1 MDRIRSEDRGAASDD
16 SQEPEERRT
25 ATRYRPTE
33 DIPVLFSADNAEIP
47 CAGRI
52 VNLSEGGLRIIA
64 PPTTRAHLYWSDPV
78 AIQASYSKENR
89 RDGLEGM
96 SFRGF
101 VVKQV
106 SNATE
111 YTLHVRL
118 EHQTTGRLL
127 IERYVRRFTPS
138 SVPRAER
145 D

>member
-1 MDRIRSEDRGAASDD
+1 MARTRAQQRAVVDDESPDAA
-16 SQEPEERRT
+16 ERRNE
-25 ATRYRPTE
+25 ARYRPAE
-33 DIPVLFSADNAEIP
+33 DIPVLFSADHAETP

-52 VNLSEGGLRIIA
+52 VNLSESGVRITA

-78 AIQASYSKENR
+78 AIQASYSAENR
-89 RDGLEGM
+89 RDGIEGM

-106 SNATE
+106 SNASE

-118 EHQTTGRLL
+118 EHETTGRLL
-127 IERYVRRFTPS
+127 IERYVRRFTPQ
-138 SVPRAER
+138 PPHRQ